1 MQDDFLKNCT
11 LRASQVVMIE
21 ISELPMVSQ
30 IKAEC
35 NNKTNLGN
43 HEPKKSAD
51 QADDEG

>member
-1 MQDDFLKNCT
+1 MERIIKATIDSMDCK
-11 LRASQVVMIE
+11 R
-21 ISELPMVSQ
+21 MVSQ